1 MFRIMG
7 KLKEDVPHKLKNGT
21 YPVEGIFADCGG
33 FHFQTAQSDEYIVLS
48 CITPEICS
56 EWSR

>member
-1 MFRIMG
+1 MG